1 MVVTLMLVGVGCF
14 MAGFGIAIILC
25 AAKDNVKIEK
35 EIMRN
40 KNYCC
45 TKDKNKDLEKKK
57 KFLIGSE
64 LMRYGRNV
72 KPDDIWEGLGV

>member
-25 AAKDNVKIEK
+25 VAKDNVKIEK
-35 EIMRN
+35 ETMRK
-40 KNYCC
+40 KNYSC
-45 TKDKNKDLEKKK
+45 TKDKNKYKEKKK
-57 KFLIGSE
+57 KFL
-64 LMRYGRNV
+64 NV